1 MSCIVW
7 NVRGLGNQRA
17 FKNLNRLLSD
27 EDPSLVFLCETKLV
41 AGQCKNLKQ
50 KLGYDGCF
58 VRDCI
63 GRKGG
68 LILLWKESVEV
79 VIQSTSAG
87 HIDALVSQ
95 AERHWRFTG
104 FYGSPEVEG
113 RKFSWDLM
121 SKLAS
126 IAELSHLPWLVGG
139 DFNEILL
146 DSEKR
151 GGRPRA
157 LAQMMNFQSCLD
169 LCGLKDLSFSGE
181 QFTWVKRQGL
191 GDCIQERLDRF
202 VGTFDWGTLF
212 PNAKVTNLAFFHSDH
227 RAVKISLGSS
237 WVWVRK
243 QAGSKRQRRFH
254 FEEIWASDLE
264 CRELITSNW
273 AIDKAKAGVEDVT
286 VRLKNCA
293 VETDRWG
300 FNKYGSLKKSI
311 LETQTDLEAKKADNS
326 FRDHITDIRLLERR
340 LEFLNNKEEIYWRQR
355 SRIEWLAHG
364 DRNSKYFHHKA
375 AERSRKNRIT
385 GLFSNAGEW
394 NTDPGKILGIISDY
408 FQDIFLSSS
417 PSTSDF
423 ASVLSCVH
431 PKVTTDMNNQLL
443 RPFTSED
450 IKKALMDM
458 NPTKAP
464 GPDGLPA
471 IFFQKFWDIIGEDI
485 TKAALHILNDGG
497 DMGSWN
503 ATLITLIPK
512 IQHPTTVK
520 NFRPISL
527 CTVLYKIVSRSITN
541 RFRLILDDVIGD
553 PQSAFV
559 PGRLITD
566 NVILGFEVMHWI
578 RKHTGGQTGYAAL
591 KLDMSKAYDRVEW
604 SFLRALIMR
613 CISSVSYSFLINGE
627 VKGFLQPSRGLRQG
641 DPLSPYLFVICA
653 HGLSELLLS
662 SEQRKLFK
670 GVKIAASCPP
680 ISHLFFADDSLI
692 FCRARSMDCVNLRRC
707 LDYYSK
713 ASGQLVNF
721 EKSALSFSPNT
732 SAYVREEICS
742 LFGISQ
748 VAGHDMYL
756 GLPTFSMRNKRIQ
769 FGYIRDRVVKKLQG
783 WKEKIFSHGGK
794 EVLLKAVVQAIPTY
808 AMSCFMI
815 PDSILKEIEAACA
828 HFWWGSSP
836 DHKRVHW
843 KKWSDL
849 CQPKAAGGM
858 GFKDLS
864 LFNQALLGKQVWR
877 ITQKPHSLVAQV
889 LKARYFPCSSIWE
902 AEALSSASYV
912 WKSIL
917 WGRNLVAHGM
927 RWRVGNGSQ
936 ISVYNSRWI
945 PQPWNFQVCSPRTL
959 PNNSL
964 VADLLDENGRWN
976 APLVSQMFLDF
987 EAKLILALPRPAL
1000 GCSMADKQD
1009 SYCWHYDAKGL
1020 YSVKSAYRLGMEL
1033 ACSVHPSSTA
1043 PATGSWWKALWN
1055 ASIPPKVKVFWWR
1068 AINDIL
1074 PTSWN
1079 LRSHHIPTAA
1089 SCALCGYGMETTS
1102 HSLFLCPLMK
1112 PFWKSTLWASCLEVV
1127 KKTCLWDAAL
1137 WVKEVWD
1144 ERAFEI
1150 FLLSVW
1156 ESWNLR
1162 NLLVHG
1168 RSKQVIGMELCN
1180 MDVLLD
1186 EFHAAR

>member
-1 MSCIVW
+1 
-7 NVRGLGNQRA
+7 
-17 FKNLNRLLSD
+17 
-27 EDPSLVFLCETKLV
+27 
-41 AGQCKNLKQ
+41 
-50 KLGYDGCF
+50 
-58 VRDCI
+58 
-63 GRKGG
+63 
-68 LILLWKESVEV
+68 
-79 VIQSTSAG
+79 
-87 HIDALVSQ
+87 
-95 AERHWRFTG
+95 
-104 FYGSPEVEG
+104 
-113 RKFSWDLM
+113 M

-157 LAQMMNFQSCLD
+157 LAQMRNFQSCLD

-181 QFTWVKRQGL
+181 QFTWVNRQGL

-243 QAGSKRQRRFH
+243 HAGSKRQRRFH

-264 CRELITSNW
+264 
-273 AIDKAKAGVEDVT
+273 
-286 VRLKNCA
+286 
-293 VETDRWG
+293 
-300 FNKYGSLKKSI
+300 Y
-311 LETQTDLEAKKADNS
+311 LEAKKVDNS
-326 FRDHITDIRLLERR
+326 FRYHITDIRLLERR

-385 GLFSNAGEW
+385 GLFSNAGDW
-394 NTDPGKILGIISDY
+394 NTDPGKMLGIISDY

-423 ASVLSCVH
+423 ASVLSCVN

-443 RPFTSED
+443 RPFT
-450 IKKALMDM
+450 
-458 NPTKAP
+458 T
-464 GPDGLPA
+464 
-471 IFFQKFWDIIGEDI
+471 
-485 TKAALHILNDGG
+485 ALHILNEGG

-553 PQSAFV
+553 PQSSFV
-559 PGRLITD
+559 PGRLITN
-566 NVILGFEVMHWI
+566 NVILGFEAMHWI

-604 SFLRALIMR
+604 SFLRGMMDKLGFDEKWTALIMR
-613 CISSVSYSFLINGE
+613 CIASVSYSFLINGE

-680 ISHLFFADDSLI
+680 ISHIFFADDSLI
-692 FCRARSMDCVNLRRC
+692 FCRARSMDCANLRRC
-707 LDYYSK
+707 LDDYSK
-713 ASGQLVNF
+713 ASGQ
-721 EKSALSFSPNT
+721 
-732 SAYVREEICS
+732 
-742 LFGISQ
+742 
-748 VAGHDMYL
+748 
-756 GLPTFSMRNKRIQ
+756 
-769 FGYIRDRVVKKLQG
+769 DRVVKKLQG
-783 WKEKIFSHGGK
+783 WKEKFFSHGGK

-808 AMSCFMI
+808 AMTCFMI

-828 HFWWGSSP
+828 RFWWGSSP

-945 PQPWNFQVCSPRTL
+945 PQ
-959 PNNSL
+959 
-964 VADLLDENGRWN
+964 WN
-976 APLVSQMFLDF
+976 APLVSQLFLDF

-1055 ASIPPKVKVFWWR
+1055 ASIPPKVKAPPDTILRLDVDAGYCQASGFFSAGAIIRNSVGNIVHAGVWPNLQVSHVGQAELQAVFLGLGL
-1068 AINDIL
+1068 ASTNGLSKLMVYCDASCEVAKINSSVL
-1074 PTSWN
+1074 PTNEDGFLIEGIRQLCSLLNVISVDYVSCRCNTIAHDLARHALSLSSLMTWNALNSPSW
-1079 LRSHHIPTAA
+1079 LIQAVLDDVS
-1089 SCALCGYGMETTS
+1089 
-1102 HSLFLCPLMK
+1102 SL
-1112 PFWKSTLWASCLEVV
+1112 
-1127 KKTCLWDAAL
+1127 
-1137 WVKEVWD
+1137 
-1144 ERAFEI
+1144 
-1150 FLLSVW
+1150 
-1156 ESWNLR
+1156 
-1162 NLLVHG
+1162 
-1168 RSKQVIGMELCN
+1168 
-1180 MDVLLD
+1180 
-1186 EFHAAR
+1186 